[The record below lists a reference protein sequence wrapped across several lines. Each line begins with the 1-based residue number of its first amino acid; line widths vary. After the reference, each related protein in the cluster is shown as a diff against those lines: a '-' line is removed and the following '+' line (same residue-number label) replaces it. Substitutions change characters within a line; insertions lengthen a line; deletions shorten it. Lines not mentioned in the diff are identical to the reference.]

1 MKTSTLFPTLA
12 LAAVVA
18 LAGCS
23 EPAAEEAP
31 ASAAP
36 VAATSATEDPV
47 RLAGGSFEGA
57 SGHAVEG
64 TATAYRLSDGSRVL
78 RLEDFESDNGP
89 DLKVWLVKTASA
101 DGEAILEAGHASLG
115 ALKGNQGNQNYDL
128 PAELDLDQYEAVS
141 IWCERFSVNFGT
153 APLQ

>member
-1 MKTSTLFPTLA
+1 MRTPVHLPALA
-12 LAAVVA
+12 LAALVA
-18 LAGCS
+18 LAGCA
-23 EPAAEEAP
+23 EPSAEEAP

-36 VAATSATEDPV
+36 VAAASAMEDPV

-64 TATAYRLSDGSRVL
+64 TATAYRLDDGSRVL
-78 RLEDFESDNGP
+78 RLEEFASDNGP
-89 DLKVWLVKTASA
+89 DLKVWLVKTAST
-101 DGEAILEAGHASLG
+101 DGEAILDAGHASLG
-115 ALKGNQGNQNYDL
+115 ALKGNRGNQNYDL
-128 PAELDLDQYEAVS
+128 PANLDLDEYEAVS